1 VTDYRAQLVSADY
14 TGAINYKELLM
25 ATTVEQPAIL
35 ETISIHPPKRLLFG
49 PGPSQ
54 VHPRVYQ
61 ALAQPIVGHLDA
73 YFFEISTNIQRML
86 RKVFGTTNEMTFV
99 ISATGSGGM
108 ETAISNFVTPGMKVV
123 SFANGFFCDR
133 MSEMA
138 RRQGAELVRFEKPW
152 GEVFGDNEAADFIR
166 REKPKVVM
174 YVQAETSAGA
184 FQRGDAICKAAHEV
198 GALVIADCV
207 TSLGAMPVEVDKTGI
222 DIAYSCT
229 QKGLSCPP
237 GLSPIT
243 VSPHAA
249 EWLKA
254 RETPNRSWYFDL
266 KLIADYLTVSHRY
279 HHTASATMFYGLHE
293 ALTLIEEEGLENR
306 WKRHQQAHLQFVK
319 QVEALGLEMLVAA
332 KDRIWNLNTPKVPQG
347 VDDAKVRTTLL
358 KEYGIEIAGGFGQLA
373 GKVFRVG
380 VMGPLATKERVED
393 FVACFGEALTRA
405 GYKKG

>member
-1 VTDYRAQLVSADY
+1 MISSDNRT
-14 TGAINYKELLM
+14 
-25 ATTVEQPAIL
+25 AIL
-35 ETISIHPPKRLLFG
+35 EETSIHPPMRLLFG

-61 ALAQPIVGHLDA
+61 AMAQPVVGHLDA
-73 YFFEISTNIQRML
+73 YFFKISSNIQRLL
-86 RKVFGTTNEMTFV
+86 RAVFGTKNELTFV
-99 ISATGSGGM
+99 VSATGSGGM
-108 ETAISNFVTPGMKVV
+108 EAAISNFVLPGMKVV

-152 GEVFGDNEAADFIR
+152 GEVFGDQEAAEFIR
-166 REKPKVVM
+166 LEKPKVVM

-184 FQRGDAICKAAHEV
+184 FQRGDAICAAAHEV

-243 VSPHAA
+243 VSPRAA
-249 EWLKA
+249 EWLNA
-254 RETPNRSWYFDL
+254 RATPNRSWYFDL

-279 HHTASATMFYGLHE
+279 HHTASATMFYALHE
-293 ALTLIEEEGLENR
+293 GLTLIEEEGLQNR
-306 WKRHQQAHLQFVK
+306 WERHRRAHLEFVK
-319 QVEALGLEMLVAA
+319 TLEAMGLQMLVAPEH
-332 KDRIWNLNTPKVPQG
+332 RIWNLNTPKVPQG

-358 KEYGIEIAGGFGQLA
+358 KEHGIEIAGGFGPLA
-373 GKVFRVG
+373 GKIFRIG
-380 VMGPLATKERVED
+380 IMGPLATTDHVHD
-393 FVACFGEALTRA
+393 FADHFAAALRGA
-405 GYKKG
+405 GYKR